1 MLTFELVTLEGIK
14 FSEECFEIILPTEQG
29 QIAVFPNHVP
39 LVSVA
44 APGIVSVRI
53 RESDPDAAL
62 HHYAIDGGVI
72 EVGEHRIRVLADEA
86 QSAEDIDQA
95 QAQAALQR
103 AKELQKQAEGRVALA
118 DATALVERHLAQLKV
133 AELKNR
139 RPRHR

>member
-14 FSEECFEIILPTEQG
+14 FSEQCFEIILPTEQG

-44 APGIVSVRI
+44 TPGIVSVRI
-53 RESDPDAAL
+53 RETDPDSAL
-62 HHYAIDGGVI
+62 HHYAINGGVI
-72 EVGEHRIRVLADEA
+72 EVGEHRVRVLADEA
-86 QSAEDIDQA
+86 QSAEDIDEGHA
-95 QAQAALQR
+95 KAALQR

-139 RPRHR
+139 RPRH